1 MLCLVLGLS
10 WVGMDRY
17 IYMMCT
23 WLHFCFTFHSL
34 SFFCFFDGLELAFFS
49 LRSSRSDRSASLTRS
64 LLSSCHA
71 TFCVLLFSLL
81 FDGLNGPD
89 GLLSFFPFCELSL
102 RTQLLDSVSVFV
114 SVSGLRFLS
123 LSYVRVSATPC
134 LVSYRV
140 SYLRTFGLFVR
151 SPSRFSPSV
160 FELVLSSLRWVP
172 TTYTGWP
179 WRRLS
184 CRLPHPSSFL
194 FVVLTRLRVD
204 SVQIRIRLGGCD
216 WLWIVFWF

>member
-1 MLCLVLGLS
+1 MPCLVLGLGRECDG
-10 WVGMDRY
+10 WEWTVTYVLCVPGY
-17 IYMMCT
+17 
-23 WLHFCFTFHSL
+23 TFVL
-34 SFFCFFDGLELAFFS
+34 TFSFFCFCDGLELAFFS

-102 RTQLLDSVSVFV
+102 RTQLLDSISVSVSVSVFIC
-114 SVSGLRFLS
+114 
-123 LSYVRVSATPC
+123 SATPC

-140 SYLRTFGLFVR
+140 SYLRTFGFFVR
-151 SPSRFSPSV
+151 SHSRFSPSV

-172 TTYTGWP
+172 T
-179 WRRLS
+179 
-184 CRLPHPSSFL
+184 
-194 FVVLTRLRVD
+194 VLLRIQAGHGADYHVACH
-204 SVQIRIRLGGCD
+204 IRL
-216 WLWIVFWF
+216 LFFLLS